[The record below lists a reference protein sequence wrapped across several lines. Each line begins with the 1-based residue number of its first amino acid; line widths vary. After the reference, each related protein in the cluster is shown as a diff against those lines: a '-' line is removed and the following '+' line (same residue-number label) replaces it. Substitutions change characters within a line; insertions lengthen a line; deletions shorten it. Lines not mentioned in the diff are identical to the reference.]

1 MVIIPDLG
9 DFCVNKIVIS
19 SHPSSSLINR
29 IKISPVRV
37 AAILFLEHP
46 SGVSA
51 RNLTKWFNDRRE
63 LISRRNLDFLV

>member
-29 IKISPVRV
+29 IKISTVRV
-37 AAILFLEHP
+37 AAIHYIKQNPFNSRPSLEILLEEIIIF
-46 SGVSA
+46 SKKIQS
-51 RNLTKWFNDRRE
+51 
-63 LISRRNLDFLV
+63 

>member
-19 SHPSSSLINR
+19 SHPSSSSSLINR

-37 AAILFLEHP
+37 AAIHYIKQNPFNSRPSLEILLEEIIIF
-46 SGVSA
+46 SKKIQS
-51 RNLTKWFNDRRE
+51 
-63 LISRRNLDFLV
+63 